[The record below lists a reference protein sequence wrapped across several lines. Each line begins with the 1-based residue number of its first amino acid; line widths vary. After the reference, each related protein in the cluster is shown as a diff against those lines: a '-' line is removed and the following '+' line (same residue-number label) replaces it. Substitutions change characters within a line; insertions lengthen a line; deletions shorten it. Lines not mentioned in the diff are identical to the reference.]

1 MEINSFMKSD
11 RYHSY
16 TYYIQQFNQAKTE
29 AEQFIVSLDERTFR
43 RKPSANV
50 WCIGECFSHLIE
62 TGTLYYQKGEQG
74 IKKAKKPGTGAKK
87 PMHLRFHMQ
96 WFVNYLEPPVSV
108 KSKTPGAFQPV
119 EYARL
124 DKDEVLNNYL
134 TLQDQYITQ
143 LKMAKTN
150 KLDLSSIKVPNPVIT
165 LIKMTVAECIAV
177 TEAHQRRHLEQAKK
191 VEQTITGR
199 AVITQTRS

>member
-1 MEINSFMKSD
+1 MKINGFMKSD
-11 RYHSY
+11 RNHSY

-29 AEQFIVSLDERTFR
+29 AEQFITSLDERTFR
-43 RKPSANV
+43 RKPSAKA
-50 WCIGECFSHLIE
+50 WCIGECFSHLIV
-62 TGTLYYQKGEQG
+62 TGTLYYQKGKQG
-74 IKKAKKPGTGAKK
+74 IEEAKKPGTGAGK

-108 KSKTPGAFQPV
+108 KSKTPGLFQPE

-134 TLQDQYITQ
+134 TLQDKYITQ
-143 LKMAKTN
+143 LEIAETN
-150 KLDLSSIKVPNPVIT
+150 KLDLSSIKVANPVIS

-177 TEAHQRRHLEQAKK
+177 TEAHQRRHMEQAKK
-191 VEQTITGR
+191 VEQLLEE
-199 AVITQTRS
+199 RS